1 MLGLARSGRAT
12 VKLSGC
18 QKFSAQ
24 AFPFDDTRPYI
35 SALLETFTPEACVW
49 ASDWPFLR
57 APERLDVGPLLKLA
71 EDWLPDPA
79 ERRRVMWETPRR
91 LFGFTA

>member
-1 MLGLARSGRAT
+1 MPR
-12 VKLSGC
+12 
-18 QKFSAQ
+18 
-24 AFPFDDTRPYI
+24 DTRPYI
-35 SALLETFTPEACVW
+35 AALLEAFTPDACVW

-79 ERRRVMWETPRR
+79 VRRRVMWETPRR
-91 LFGFTA
+91 LFGFAESQGA